1 MLLAGWGMGR
11 VVGVSVETRDVLVR
25 YGTVAELE
33 KAWSRYIKHGALAT
47 PVHPPPHP
55 GDILNIRIAATW
67 SSVEAHIDA
76 QVLQSTM
83 AFTIANL
90 APITDEAREA
100 LVELGIADA
109 APPRVVVESD
119 EEANAAAVTLTLP
132 PEGMTAPP
140 PTPRSEAP
148 PPQPEKPPEAEE
160 PLPPSLAAALAA
172 APATPRPPPQPSRSK
187 IKAVAFNPSAVKA
200 PAPGQHRPAPPP
212 PPPPPRPAAAPSGD
226 PNDVRYLASLS
237 GPARLD
243 TESALPA
250 IARFGDLG
258 ESNWRDALL
267 ELYTANETGVVVIHG
282 FREVR
287 WAYLVDGRPVHFA
300 GDHPH
305 PGEFLGDFV
314 REVGVDEAKWRA
326 ALRIQKFTGMPA
338 GLFLV
343 SRGWL
348 REQGLQ
354 KALLARAERIAER
367 LVGANFGKWSFHPL
381 DELRH
386 VYPYQGL
393 DVVKLLFKA
402 ERLAAKRTDD
412 DALIEKMK
420 PHYDDHVSQ
429 VKERL
434 HLLEG
439 LDFNPH
445 EQTLIADYLSG
456 GWTIKELLGMRVMD
470 ERPLLR
476 VLLVLMGLGV
486 IEMLHEEGGRARRN
500 RSERKLFIA
509 LRNVTKRPPFEA
521 LHCHWTAVEPEIR
534 AGWKRTVAEWSI
546 DRFQDVADDR
556 IRQLIQRIKARADEL
571 QALLLTREGRDAER
585 KKIIDE
591 GLRVMAS
598 DLLIKQA
605 DMEVYKGN
613 VGLARSC
620 YERVLELAPKGD
632 MGSEF
637 RSVAKDRLA
646 NPDVGSARLPG
657 ADKPDPIFIRIDKAV
672 ADAKA
677 KAEEARK
684 SKGG

>member
-1 MLLAGWGMGR
+1 M
-11 VVGVSVETRDVLVR
+11 ETRDVLVR
-25 YGTVAELE
+25 YETVAELE
-33 KAWSRYIKHGALAT
+33 TAWNRYIKHGALAT
-47 PVHPPPHP
+47 PVHPPAHP

-67 SSVEAHIDA
+67 SAVEAHIDA

-83 AFTIANL
+83 AFTVANL
-90 APITDEAREA
+90 APLTDEAREA
-100 LVELGIADA
+100 LVELGVAEA

-119 EEANAAAVTLTLP
+119 EDADADAVTLTLP

-140 PTPRSEAP
+140 PTPRIEPKKEPA
-148 PPQPEKPPEAEE
+148 AVEE
-160 PLPPSLAAALAA
+160 PLPPSLGAALAS
-172 APATPRPPPQPSRSK
+172 APPIPQPPHQPSRSR
-187 IKAVAFNPSAVKA
+187 IKAVAFSPSVAK
-200 PAPGQHRPAPPP
+200 PPKPGQHRPPPAPPA
-212 PPPPPRPAAAPSGD
+212 PAPAVSSAPSGD
-226 PNDVRYLASLS
+226 PDDLRYLASLS

-258 ESNWRDALL
+258 ESSWRDALL

-305 PGEFLGDFV
+305 PGEFLSDFV

-348 REQGLQ
+348 SEQGLQ

-386 VYPYQGL
+386 VYPYKGL
-393 DVVKLLFKA
+393 DVVRLLFKA
-402 ERLAAKRTDD
+402 ERLAANRIED
-412 DALIEKMK
+412 DALIDRMK
-420 PHYDDHVSQ
+420 QHYDHHVSQ

-434 HLLEG
+434 HLLDG

-445 EQTLIADYLSG
+445 EQLLIADYLSG
-456 GWTIKELLGMRVMD
+456 GWTIKELLGMRVME

-476 VLLVLMGLGV
+476 ALLVLMGLGV

-500 RSERKLFIA
+500 RGERKLFIA

-556 IRQLIQRIKARADEL
+556 IRDLIRRIKVRADEL
-571 QALLLTREGRDAER
+571 QTLLLTREGRDAER

-620 YERVLELAPKGD
+620 YDRVLELAPKGD

-637 RSVAKDRLA
+637 RATAKERLS
-646 NPDVGSARLPG
+646 NPTIGQARLPG

-677 KAEEARK
+677 KAEELEKA
-684 SKGG
+684 KGG